1 MKEVLELNV
10 HGSANEKKLQ
20 EKLFI
25 VEGDR
30 NVYQNDKKQLK
41 TRCDELSQLVE
52 TLKEDLANRDRLY
65 AKLDE
70 ENTELH
76 KIIQGKKDIIHKEI
90 NNLIIEHKSERKNF
104 EDTRECNI
112 FY

>member
-1 MKEVLELNV
+1 M
-10 HGSANEKKLQ
+10 
-20 EKLFI
+20 
-25 VEGDR
+25 
-30 NVYQNDKKQLK
+30 
-41 TRCDELSQLVE
+41 E

-104 EDTRECNI
+104 EDTRESQLRRIQELERILRGCELENSKLRNDYQRLADILQTNI
-112 FY
+112 TRTIYQTFVDTES